1 MISGVPGMKIGVI
14 MGGISTEREVS
25 LQTGQGMVRHLDRSR
40 YEVVPIIIDQREDV
54 ITKVQQSGIDLAL
67 LALHGQFGEDGTV
80 QGALETLGIPY
91 TGSGVLASSLCMNKE
106 LSKTLLAAGGVPTPE
121 GLSWKG
127 MNEYDPQAVERLGY
141 PVIVKPN
148 TGGSSIGIQLVHNE
162 RELQS
167 AVQEASDLDGTILIE
182 RYIKGTEITCSIVDG
197 EALPIIGIRSA
208 HSEWF
213 DYKAKY
219 EDGGAEEKVIE
230 LPAAVEQRVRE
241 AALASYR
248 LLQCSVYARVDMI
261 LCGDMP
267 YVLEV
272 NTLPGMTANSL
283 LPKSA
288 AAAGLTF
295 AGLLDR
301 IIEISLQER
310 SPNRGM
316 AHV

>member
-1 MISGVPGMKIGVI
+1 MRIGVI

-25 LQTGQGMVRHLDRSR
+25 LQTGQEMIRHLDQSR
-40 YEVVPIIIDQREDV
+40 YEVVSIVIDRREDL
-54 ITKVQQSGIDLAL
+54 IAKVQQADIDLAL

-106 LSKTLLAAGGVPTPE
+106 LSKLLLAAEGVHTAE
-121 GLSWKG
+121 GLCWKG
-127 MNEYDPQAVERLGY
+127 MREYDPQTVERLGY

-162 RELQS
+162 QELLS
-167 AVQEASDLDGTILIE
+167 AVQEACDLDQTILIE
-182 RYIKGTEITCSIVDG
+182 RYMKGTEITCSIVNG
-197 EALPIIGIRSA
+197 EVLPIIGIRSA

-241 AALASYR
+241 SALASYR

-261 LCGDMP
+261 LCGDTP

-288 AAAGLTF
+288 AAAGISF

-301 IIEISLQER
+301 IIESSLQER
-310 SPNRGM
+310 SPKRRS
-316 AHV
+316 VYV